1 MPADADLVRV
11 YHMWGAAREAVGY
24 AQRRRRE
31 DLDTDRP
38 LQHSLV
44 RMLEII
50 GEAAASTTLPF
61 REAHPGLLWQ
71 QMSGMRN
78 RLIHAYFDINL
89 DVVWRTVVE
98 DLPPLVSA
106 TESILDGAGML

>member
-1 MPADADLVRV
+1 MPADPDLVRV
-11 YHMWGAAREAVGY
+11 YHIWAAIREAMGY
-24 AQRRRRE
+24 AHGRRRE

-50 GEAAASTTLPF
+50 GEAAAGTTPPF
-61 REAHPGLLWQ
+61 REAHPEIPWR
-71 QMSGMRN
+71 QMAGMRN

-89 DVVWRTVVE
+89 DVVWRTVAQ
-98 DLPPLVSA
+98 DLPPLV
-106 TESILDGAGML
+106 TTMESILGGVGML

>member
-1 MPADADLVRV
+1 MRRDPDLNRV
-11 YHMWGAAREAVGY
+11 YHIWQAATEAVGY
-24 AQRRRRE
+24 TPGRSRA

-50 GEAAASTTLPF
+50 GEAAAGTAPAF
-61 REAHPGLLWQ
+61 RDVHPEIPWQ
-71 QMSGMRN
+71 VMTGMRN
-78 RLIHAYFDINL
+78 RLIHAYFDIDL

-98 DLPPLVSA
+98 DLPSLIELVEPVLVA
-106 TESILDGAGML
+106 EGML